1 MPFHSQLSFT
11 VCLKNKLNH
20 KSKKFWDVLLKGKGA
35 FDLHSSTKEH
45 KNRLYKTTPL
55 ILFVWKNINGLN
67 RTFEIVIELSP
78 FTKGNDFL
86 LSYIREV
93 WKDKWNEIK
102 HLKAGNIP
110 IFITKDHSNS
120 LQIHLT
126 NAYSFSNVLYMISSI
141 IWVNVSPKIVKFEI

>member
-45 KNRLYKTTPL
+45 KNRLYKATPL
-55 ILFVWKNINGLN
+55 ILLVWKNINGLN

-86 LSYIREV
+86 LFYISEYGMI
-93 WKDKWNEIK
+93 NEIK
-102 HLKAGNIP
+102 SNIQMLD
-110 IFITKDHSNS
+110 IYQFFITIDHSNL
-120 LQIHLT
+120 LQIQLYELCHY
-126 NAYSFSNVLYMISSI
+126 YSLSNLRCKTYIF
-141 IWVNVSPKIVKFEI
+141 K